1 MVTTRPKVCAIGNS
15 QREHLKMLSDSVE
28 VRVASHVS
36 EHRLWGRLMQLAKIG
51 ATESGG
57 VSRFALSEEE
67 SLARRLLIEWASDLE
82 LEISTDDI
90 SNLYFRLNGK
100 NKQAAPVMS
109 GSHIDSQ
116 PNGGK
121 FDGTFGVVAAL
132 EVLQAIRESGT
143 QPDRSID
150 AVVWLNEEGSRF
162 SPGMMG
168 SDAFIGRRSL
178 DDCLRIKDSKGVLFA
193 EALETTQSEFQSLPR
208 RSFGEP
214 VCHYVEAHI
223 EQGPLLD
230 AAMIPVGVV
239 TGIQGSR
246 RFRIRVIGEQAHAG
260 TEPMENRKD
269 ALFTA
274 VDVIQEIRSQLMNLY
289 PELKLTMGLFEI
301 FPNAPSVV
309 PSSAYFSIDIRHPKD
324 SALAESR
331 RIIGEICDSN
341 KNRCEI
347 EVNQIAVSK
356 SLEFPNS
363 IRQRITRCAEILNI
377 SSMPIY
383 SMAGHDARQMHYHCP
398 SGMIFV
404 PCYKGIS
411 HSDKEACESSDLFM
425 GTQVLAASLVNMANQ
440 QVN

>member
-341 KNRCEI
+341 ENNCEI

-411 HSDKEACESSDLFM
+411 HSDKEACESSDLLM